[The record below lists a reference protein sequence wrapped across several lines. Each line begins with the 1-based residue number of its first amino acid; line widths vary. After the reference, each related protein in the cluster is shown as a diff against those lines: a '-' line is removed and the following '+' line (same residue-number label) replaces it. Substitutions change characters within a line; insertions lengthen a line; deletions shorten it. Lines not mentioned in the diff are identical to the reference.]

1 MFAFVG
7 VLRTAAA
14 VMAWIAGGALIL
26 IAWFVATEVIVRHL
40 FGISFNLGSELSTY
54 ALAIAASWGF
64 GFALLARGHVRVDAL
79 LRLLPHRVIPLL
91 DLLTLAALSLLAGL
105 LLWYGY
111 GTLAESWRLN
121 ARSNSELGLFLWIPQ
136 FFWVLGLAAFALIA
150 VSMFAA
156 SCVALFK
163 GRPEQ
168 ITALIGTQTVDE
180 EIAEV
185 LTDRHGSADR
195 AP

>member
-7 VLRTAAA
+7 TLRTAAA

-26 IAWFVATEVIVRHL
+26 IACLVATEVIVRRL

-54 ALAIAASWGF
+54 VLAIVASWGF
-64 GFALLARGHVRVDAL
+64 GFALLARAHVRVDAL
-79 LRLLPHRVIPLL
+79 LRLLPQRALPLF
-91 DLLTLAALSLLAGL
+91 DLLTLAALSLFAGL
-105 LLWYGY
+105 LLWYGW

-121 ARSNSELGLFLWIPQ
+121 ARSNTELGVYLWIPQ

-150 VSMFAA
+150 ACMFIA
-156 SCVALFK
+156 SCIALLQ

-168 ITALIGTQTVDE
+168 ITGLIGTQSVDE

-185 LTDRHGSADR
+185 LAERHGSADR
-195 AP
+195 VP